1 DLEELAANVLSFLRL
16 RARTLFIDSGHAY
29 DLVDAVL
36 ESSFDSLVGV
46 RPRLAALTHFRAE
59 DDFAG
64 LVIGSRRAM
73 NILKGQATGEFV
85 PGTLVEPAS
94 KSLNDVRETVA
105 AGVEAAI
112 AAGDY
117 DSAVRELLG
126 LRKPI
131 DTFFNE
137 VMVMAD
143 DPKLKEARLGLLG
156 EIKDLFM
163 RVADFSRVVLEGE
176 VREEQQR

>member
-1 DLEELAANVLSFLRL
+1 MLSFLRL

-64 LVIGSRRAM
+64 LVIGARRAM
-73 NILKGQATGEFV
+73 NILKGQSAGEFA

-94 KSLNDVRETVA
+94 RSLNEARESVA

-117 DSAVRELLG
+117 DSAVRELLR

-131 DTFFNE
+131 DTFFDE

-156 EIKDLFM
+156 EIRNLFM
-163 RVADFSRVVLEGE
+163 RVADFSKVVLEGE
-176 VREEQQR
+176 EREEQ